1 MAFGE
6 LGRVAL
12 QVDDIHAVV
21 ADLHKVFGMEI
32 EIHDRAVP
40 SMGLRAAVGQDGIE
54 LFQPVGDQA
63 EAVDSGSRPLGA
75 IVIAV
80 DDLQEAFERLEAAG
94 FKAEM
99 SVVTDTGLRELSYG
113 SSFHGIPLALYQ
125 KDEEELLTT
134 PATGIPFD
142 LVQDPTEA
150 PPLRVAAA

>member
-21 ADLHKVFGMEI
+21 ADLQKVFGMEI

-54 LFQPVGDQA
+54 LFQPIGDQA
-63 EAVDSGSRPLGA
+63 EAVDSGRPLGA

-80 DDLQEAFERLEAAG
+80 DDLQEAFERLDAAG

-150 PPLRVAAA
+150 PALRVAAA